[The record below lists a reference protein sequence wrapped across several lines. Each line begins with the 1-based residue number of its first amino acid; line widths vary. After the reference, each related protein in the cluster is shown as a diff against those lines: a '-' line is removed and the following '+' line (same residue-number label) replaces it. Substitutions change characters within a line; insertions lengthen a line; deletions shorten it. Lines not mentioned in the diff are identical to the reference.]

1 MEVHVQFRID
11 TVKLLLKWLGRYDGI
26 VSVVQ
31 SPFQRSLLRLDMSL
45 VKLSS
50 SPFDLKIQ
58 ILKFVILISHSN

>member
-11 TVKLLLKWLGRYDGI
+11 TVKLLSKCLGGYDGI

-50 SPFDLKIQ
+50 FPFDLKLQ
-58 ILKFVILISHSN
+58 TLKFVILISHSN

>member
-11 TVKLLLKWLGRYDGI
+11 TVKLLSKWLGRYNGI

-31 SPFQRSLLRLDMSL
+31 SPFQRSFLHLDMSL